1 MTLPALFDTIIC
13 MYTIREIAEK
23 CNADSR
29 YAGSVLCDEPLFA
42 RTTMR
47 VGGNAALLLE
57 PSDEPS
63 LLFALDM
70 LRENGV
76 PYVMLGGGSNVIVS
90 DAGYDGAVVCTRR
103 LNGVSFADGVLTC
116 GAGAAW
122 GSVLFVCREHDAGG
136 LECFSGLSGTVGGA
150 VCINASCFGLAAC
163 DRLVSVRSVAAAGGS
178 ISTYTM
184 TDEKRAGDW
193 AYKSSPFQNDCVVL
207 SAQFSLVRGF
217 DAEKAAACV
226 ASRKEKGH
234 FRAPSAGSVFKNDA
248 ANGIVAGKL
257 IDECGLKGLQ
267 VGGARVADWH
277 GNIIVNTGDATA
289 QDVHDLVR
297 LVQKIVGERKGI
309 MLTCEIIFV
318 GTFFQDGNTFKN

>member
-47 VGGNAALLLE
+47 VGGNAVLLLE

-122 GSVLFVCREHDAGG
+122 GSVLSVCREHDAGG

-150 VCINASCFGLAAC
+150 VCMNASCFGLAAC

-257 IDECGLKGLQ
+257 IDECRLKGLQ

>member
-1 MTLPALFDTIIC
+1 

-122 GSVLFVCREHDAGG
+122 GSVLSVCREHDAGG

-150 VCINASCFGLAAC
+150 VCMNASCFGLAAC

>member
-122 GSVLFVCREHDAGG
+122 GSVLSVCREHDAGG

-150 VCINASCFGLAAC
+150 VCMNASCFGLAAC